1 MISQGEIQA
10 DVIIHF
16 DFKAIQISILITR
29 ISKISMKCFLC
40 WFIWI
45 QILLEFIQ
53 IRYTVQNA
61 IFEAKNM
68 KCFLT
73 WNEDIDVQ
81 IKYDDLELHNLW
93 CLKYA
98 VGVLFKIQSSRK
110 NMFAV
115 IRLSSFDPI
124 VSRISL
130 YIIHCTFKD
139 LFRTIEFIDKDIKW
153 ITVIRSQFSKVM
165 LSTSNTW
172 SKECLNDI

>member
-1 MISQGEIQA
+1 
-10 DVIIHF
+10 
-16 DFKAIQISILITR
+16 
-29 ISKISMKCFLC
+29 MKCFLC

-53 IRYTVQNA
+53 IRYTVQNV

>member
-1 MISQGEIQA
+1 
-10 DVIIHF
+10 
-16 DFKAIQISILITR
+16 
-29 ISKISMKCFLC
+29 MKCFLC

-68 KCFLT
+68 KFFLT

-139 LFRTIEFIDKDIKW
+139 LFRTIEFIDKDIK
-153 ITVIRSQFSKVM
+153 M
-165 LSTSNTW
+165 NY
-172 SKECLNDI
+172 SKEVTVFKGNVIYIQYLIERMFKWYLILIVRKIPDQMTRLH